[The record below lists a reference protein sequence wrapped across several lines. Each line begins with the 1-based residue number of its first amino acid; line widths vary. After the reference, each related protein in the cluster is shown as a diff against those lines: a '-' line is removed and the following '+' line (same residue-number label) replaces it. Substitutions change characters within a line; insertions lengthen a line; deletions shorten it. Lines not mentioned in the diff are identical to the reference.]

1 MTRTY
6 SFKAGSF
13 SPADPKWTEIVA
25 AAYEA
30 QERPVCE
37 CGPGKPGM
45 AIARFNGDYYLRR
58 LPGTGLAH
66 DPQCPS
72 FEPPIELSGLGELRG
87 SALLPQD
94 DGTVDLKL
102 GFSLSVG
109 SGRKGPT
116 PGEKK
121 DPITAKA
128 ARAKL
133 SLRALLHHLWDQAE
147 LTVWHPGMAG
157 KRNWFIV
164 RREILAAARQNMVQ
178 KAPLTERLF
187 VPEPWRKDAHD
198 QLNSRRSQFML
209 DLRKLAKAGEA
220 VGMVLAPLNTIE
232 HGGMAD
238 RLILKHMADFPF
250 KLDKKLTE
258 KVMRVSAGDLELS
271 GMVKDSRVIVL
282 ATFIHTERGVPEVL
296 ELASMAVD
304 PRWLPFATTRE
315 LALADSL
322 ASRSWKKSLL
332 YSLDQD
338 APKATGVLLDTER
351 PVALYAPREGI
362 SAEALAQMSAAAREG
377 AYEAWLWTP
386 DAAVMPQLPPR
397 RGAVGH

>member
-1 MTRTY
+1 MTRMYT
-6 SFKAGSF
+6 FKAGTF
-13 SPADPKWTEIVA
+13 APTDPQWSEIVA

-37 CGPGKPGM
+37 CGGDRPGM

-121 DPITAKA
+121 DPISAKA
-128 ARAKL
+128 PRAKL
-133 SLRALLHHLWDQAE
+133 SLRALLHHLWEQAE
-147 LTVWHPGMAG
+147 LTVWHPAMAG

-164 RREILAAARQNMVQ
+164 RREILAAAGQNMVQ

-187 VPEPWRKDAHD
+187 VPEPWRKEGQE
-198 QLNSRRSQFML
+198 QLAARRSQFML
-209 DLRKLAKAGEA
+209 DLRKRAATGEA

-232 HGGMAD
+232 RSGMTD
-238 RLILKHMADFPF
+238 RLILKHLADFPF

-258 KVMRVSAGDLELS
+258 KIQRVSAGDVELS
-271 GMVKDSRVIVL
+271 ERSNDNRLIVL
-282 ATFIHTERGVPEVL
+282 ATFVHTESGVPEIL
-296 ELASMAVD
+296 EMATMAVD
-304 PRWLPFATTRE
+304 AHWLPIATTRE
-315 LALADSL
+315 LALAETL
-322 ASRSWKKSLL
+322 AGRRWKKSLL

-338 APKATGVLLDTER
+338 APKATGVLLDTPR

-362 SAEALAQMSAAAREG
+362 SAEALTRMREAAEDG
-377 AYEAWLWTP
+377 AYEGWFWLP
-386 DAAVMPQLPPR
+386 EAAVMPPIPPK
-397 RGAVGH
+397 RGSHS

>member
-1 MTRTY
+1 MTRMYT
-6 SFKAGSF
+6 FKAGSF
-13 SPADPKWTEIVA
+13 APTDPQWSEIVA

-37 CGPGKPGM
+37 CGGDRPGM

-133 SLRALLHHLWDQAE
+133 SLRALRC
-147 LTVWHPGMAG
+147 T
-157 KRNWFIV
+157 
-164 RREILAAARQNMVQ
+164 ARQRVSRLCAPQ
-178 KAPLTERLF
+178 HIDLLRPSRDRTKATASSARSAAYLAEFLSARVLF
-187 VPEPWRKDAHD
+187 LHD
-198 QLNSRRSQFML
+198 LFLPMRRS
-209 DLRKLAKAGEA
+209 
-220 VGMVLAPLNTIE
+220 
-232 HGGMAD
+232 
-238 RLILKHMADFPF
+238 
-250 KLDKKLTE
+250 
-258 KVMRVSAGDLELS
+258 
-271 GMVKDSRVIVL
+271 
-282 ATFIHTERGVPEVL
+282 
-296 ELASMAVD
+296 
-304 PRWLPFATTRE
+304 
-315 LALADSL
+315 
-322 ASRSWKKSLL
+322 
-332 YSLDQD
+332 
-338 APKATGVLLDTER
+338 
-351 PVALYAPREGI
+351 
-362 SAEALAQMSAAAREG
+362 
-377 AYEAWLWTP
+377 
-386 DAAVMPQLPPR
+386 
-397 RGAVGH
+397 

>member
-6 SFKAGSF
+6 TFKAGTF
-13 SPADPKWTEIVA
+13 APTDPQWSEIVA

-37 CGPGKPGM
+37 CGGHRPGM

-94 DGTVDLKL
+94 DGTIDLKL

-187 VPEPWRKDAHD
+187 VPEPWRKEGQE
-198 QLNSRRSQFML
+198 QLAARRSQFML
-209 DLRKLAKAGEA
+209 DLRKRAAKGEA

-232 HGGMAD
+232 RGSMGD
-238 RLILKHMADFPF
+238 RLILKHLADFPF

-258 KVMRVSAGDLELS
+258 KFERVSAGDVELS
-271 GMVKDSRVIVL
+271 ERSKDTRLIVL
-282 ATFIHTERGVPEVL
+282 ATFAHTESGVPEII
-296 ELASMAVD
+296 EMASMAVD
-304 PRWLPFATTRE
+304 AHWLPFATTRE
-315 LALADSL
+315 LTLADALAG
-322 ASRSWKKSLL
+322 RSWKKSLL

-338 APKATGVLLDTER
+338 APKATAVLLDTPR

-362 SAEALAQMSAAAREG
+362 SAEALAQMKEAAEDG
-377 AYEAWLWTP
+377 AYEAWFWPP
-386 DAAVMPQLPPR
+386 DAAVMPALPA
-397 RGAVGH
+397 G